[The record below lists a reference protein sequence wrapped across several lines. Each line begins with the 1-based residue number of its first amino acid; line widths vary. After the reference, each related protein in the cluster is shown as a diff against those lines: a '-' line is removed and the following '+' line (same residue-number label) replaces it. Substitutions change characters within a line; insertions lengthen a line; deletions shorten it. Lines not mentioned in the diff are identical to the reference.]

1 MPRTVYKCHYGHKH
15 LTLILY
21 GINYALAWS
30 KLLPFSQFLH
40 PYGTKLCLPTLYSRP
55 GKPHYAFIQ
64 GGADVSTSARE
75 IEISNCC
82 EDHLLEKYFER
93 WRKYH
98 AGAKYLDRLFHYLN
112 AQYVNKLKIT
122 DSDLFYGR
130 LFREENQVNTKF
142 VGELAMDV
150 WNEKMVRPLT
160 DRLVALLLKE
170 IKRYRNGVPVN
181 TDVLSGFYIQKF
193 EIPFLKD
200 TSEYYVD
207 IAVRMLATTTPSE
220 YMQFVLEKIR
230 QEEARSERILHRSGV
245 DKVQQ
250 ICQEVLVNRH
260 MSMFKSVAKEIVRE
274 ENLADLSNM
283 YALLSAKSSDLSF
296 LVNEF
301 ESYVRGIGQHCMQ
314 NLKGDDFTLQLQV
327 AQQFVEE
334 ILAVFDKYGQIV
346 KKTFKGDH
354 EFSAAL
360 DRACLAVINHRN
372 GSKDPAKAAE
382 WLSKHIDQILRK
394 STKPIVDSCIDF
406 ELTKAINILRFVDDK
421 DLFHKYYSRSLAN
434 RLISGLSISIPAE
447 ETMIHK
453 LKSCCGYEFIS
464 KFQRML
470 SDITLSKELTNNFV
484 NYLQERVLGINVH
497 MMVLQAG
504 AWPLMQCQLKIP
516 IPPVIEN
523 AINEFEQYYTRF
535 FSGRKLS
542 WMLQFSVVDV
552 MLHYLHRRLMASV
565 NLHQLAIL
573 LCFENHDQLALEDL
587 KIRSGIQDGGFDS
600 NLQCLI
606 DAGIL
611 LRQSEKYDGQL
622 RTKIILNKHL
632 TSRRVKFRVNSPFF
646 SDAFNKDLSAGR
658 QVHADL
664 KVDRKLFIE
673 CTLVRI
679 MKSRKLI
686 KHEDLLREVMEQC
699 VGRFVPE
706 VQMIKQAIESVIEKN
721 FLRRT
726 DNADEYAIVLCRS
739 LKDLFSEIKKNFNS
753 FKNSQ
758 KNYSNDVRINNVQS
772 LMATGTQDGRYS
784 LLRNWC
790 PNQGRLTDLWIV
802 LSGANFHP
810 NRILDAAVT
819 YIEIGMTPLE
829 KWHLLAVDNTI
840 CNQSEHRIRMRC
852 LSVLLVTMFV
862 SSKVQAHGIFDWL
875 NFGQAGL
882 SPVPLS
888 TSGQVVDYA
897 RQGVNFLSFLKS
909 LKPLTTSRR
918 RAERRKHRQR
928 AKPLSEQAPDD
939 ETDLH
944 TDDHRPLLLT
954 SRRRAN
960 MPLYKAAPTLA
971 ESAQNFPGFG
981 ACLPNGT
988 PFFNHISPS
997 ILQNMLR
1004 IFPGAQ
1010 NFMRKMLP
1018 ATRVHPKK
1026 LIGKW
1031 YWVLMTPAALSRH
1044 CATSD
1049 YHGLVL
1055 SRNGTG
1061 TFATFDSFR
1070 DGSSYGLPK
1079 FGFGYDQ
1086 VVYTSSDY
1094 DEDDYN
1100 TETQYNY
1107 VVLSNWARYP
1117 VIALAKNV
1125 EQFMMSDFEQL
1136 KNDLN
1141 RDGLHNKVTELLK
1154 KECLQVI
1161 IAQKCKEKHFSGCET
1176 TNIRAIESPNKSNS
1190 FKWKESRLKKWKE
1203 GFVSE

>member
-1 MPRTVYKCHYGHKH
+1 MSLRPQALDFDSLWHKLRPCVEQVIAVQPVPPSLWNETVPESHTMRLYKAVQTCLQAHV
-15 LTLILY
+15 
-21 GINYALAWS
+21 
-30 KLLPFSQFLH
+30 KLL
-40 PYGTKLCLPTLYSRP
+40 Y
-55 GKPHYAFIQ
+55 
-64 GGADVSTSARE
+64 D
-75 IEISNCC
+75 EISNCC

-181 TDVLSGFYIQKF
+181 TDVLSGVIHSFN
-193 EIPFLKD
+193 D
-200 TSEYYVD
+200 SEND
-207 IAVRMLATTTPSE
+207 DSGPASEAIRMLATTTPSE
-220 YMQFVLEKIR
+220 YMQFVGKFFVVLEKIR

-314 NLKGDDFTLQLQV
+314 NLKGDDV

-334 ILAVFDKYGQIV
+334 ILAVFDKYGEIV

-394 STKPIVDSCIDF
+394 STKPIVESCVDF

-470 SDITLSKELTNNFV
+470 SDITLSKELTNNFIS
-484 NYLQERVLGINVH
+484 YLQERVLGINVH

-573 LCFENHDQLALEDL
+573 LCFENHDQLVLEDL

-611 LRQSEKYDGQL
+611 LRQSEKRDGQL

-726 DNADEYAIVLCRS
+726 DNADEYA
-739 LKDLFSEIKKNFNS
+739 
-753 FKNSQ
+753 
-758 KNYSNDVRINNVQS
+758 Y
-772 LMATGTQDGRYS
+772 
-784 LLRNWC
+784 
-790 PNQGRLTDLWIV
+790 
-802 LSGANFHP
+802 
-810 NRILDAAVT
+810 
-819 YIEIGMTPLE
+819 
-829 KWHLLAVDNTI
+829 LA
-840 CNQSEHRIRMRC
+840 
-852 LSVLLVTMFV
+852 
-862 SSKVQAHGIFDWL
+862 
-875 NFGQAGL
+875 
-882 SPVPLS
+882 
-888 TSGQVVDYA
+888 
-897 RQGVNFLSFLKS
+897 
-909 LKPLTTSRR
+909 
-918 RAERRKHRQR
+918 
-928 AKPLSEQAPDD
+928 
-939 ETDLH
+939 
-944 TDDHRPLLLT
+944 
-954 SRRRAN
+954 
-960 MPLYKAAPTLA
+960 
-971 ESAQNFPGFG
+971 
-981 ACLPNGT
+981 
-988 PFFNHISPS
+988 
-997 ILQNMLR
+997 
-1004 IFPGAQ
+1004 
-1010 NFMRKMLP
+1010 
-1018 ATRVHPKK
+1018 
-1026 LIGKW
+1026 
-1031 YWVLMTPAALSRH
+1031 
-1044 CATSD
+1044 
-1049 YHGLVL
+1049 
-1055 SRNGTG
+1055 
-1061 TFATFDSFR
+1061 
-1070 DGSSYGLPK
+1070 
-1079 FGFGYDQ
+1079 
-1086 VVYTSSDY
+1086 
-1094 DEDDYN
+1094 
-1100 TETQYNY
+1100 
-1107 VVLSNWARYP
+1107 
-1117 VIALAKNV
+1117 
-1125 EQFMMSDFEQL
+1125 
-1136 KNDLN
+1136 
-1141 RDGLHNKVTELLK
+1141 
-1154 KECLQVI
+1154 
-1161 IAQKCKEKHFSGCET
+1161 
-1176 TNIRAIESPNKSNS
+1176 
-1190 FKWKESRLKKWKE
+1190 
-1203 GFVSE
+1203 

>member
-1 MPRTVYKCHYGHKH
+1 MSLRPQALDFDSLWHKLRPCVEQVIAVQPVPPSLWNETVPESHTMRLYKAVQTCLQAHV
-15 LTLILY
+15 
-21 GINYALAWS
+21 
-30 KLLPFSQFLH
+30 KLL
-40 PYGTKLCLPTLYSRP
+40 Y
-55 GKPHYAFIQ
+55 
-64 GGADVSTSARE
+64 D
-75 IEISNCC
+75 EISNCC

-181 TDVLSGFYIQKF
+181 TDVLSGVIHSFN
-193 EIPFLKD
+193 D
-200 TSEYYVD
+200 SEND
-207 IAVRMLATTTPSE
+207 DSGPASEAIRMLATTTPSE
-220 YMQFVLEKIR
+220 YMQFVGKFFVVLEKIR

-334 ILAVFDKYGQIV
+334 ILAVFDKYGEIV

-394 STKPIVDSCIDF
+394 STKPIVESCVDF

-470 SDITLSKELTNNFV
+470 SDITLSKELTNNFIS
-484 NYLQERVLGINVH
+484 YLQERVLGINVH

-573 LCFENHDQLALEDL
+573 LCFENHDQLVLEDL

-611 LRQSEKYDGQL
+611 LRQSEKRDGQL

-726 DNADEYAIVLCRS
+726 DNADEYA
-739 LKDLFSEIKKNFNS
+739 
-753 FKNSQ
+753 
-758 KNYSNDVRINNVQS
+758 Y
-772 LMATGTQDGRYS
+772 
-784 LLRNWC
+784 
-790 PNQGRLTDLWIV
+790 
-802 LSGANFHP
+802 
-810 NRILDAAVT
+810 
-819 YIEIGMTPLE
+819 
-829 KWHLLAVDNTI
+829 LA
-840 CNQSEHRIRMRC
+840 
-852 LSVLLVTMFV
+852 
-862 SSKVQAHGIFDWL
+862 
-875 NFGQAGL
+875 
-882 SPVPLS
+882 
-888 TSGQVVDYA
+888 
-897 RQGVNFLSFLKS
+897 
-909 LKPLTTSRR
+909 
-918 RAERRKHRQR
+918 
-928 AKPLSEQAPDD
+928 
-939 ETDLH
+939 
-944 TDDHRPLLLT
+944 
-954 SRRRAN
+954 
-960 MPLYKAAPTLA
+960 
-971 ESAQNFPGFG
+971 
-981 ACLPNGT
+981 
-988 PFFNHISPS
+988 
-997 ILQNMLR
+997 
-1004 IFPGAQ
+1004 
-1010 NFMRKMLP
+1010 
-1018 ATRVHPKK
+1018 
-1026 LIGKW
+1026 
-1031 YWVLMTPAALSRH
+1031 
-1044 CATSD
+1044 
-1049 YHGLVL
+1049 
-1055 SRNGTG
+1055 
-1061 TFATFDSFR
+1061 
-1070 DGSSYGLPK
+1070 
-1079 FGFGYDQ
+1079 
-1086 VVYTSSDY
+1086 
-1094 DEDDYN
+1094 
-1100 TETQYNY
+1100 
-1107 VVLSNWARYP
+1107 
-1117 VIALAKNV
+1117 
-1125 EQFMMSDFEQL
+1125 
-1136 KNDLN
+1136 
-1141 RDGLHNKVTELLK
+1141 
-1154 KECLQVI
+1154 
-1161 IAQKCKEKHFSGCET
+1161 
-1176 TNIRAIESPNKSNS
+1176 
-1190 FKWKESRLKKWKE
+1190 
-1203 GFVSE
+1203 

>member
-1 MPRTVYKCHYGHKH
+1 

-75 IEISNCC
+75 IVIRCMFCTNNTEISNCC

-181 TDVLSGFYIQKF
+181 TDVLSGVIHSFNDS
-193 EIPFLKD
+193 ENDDSGPASEAN

-207 IAVRMLATTTPSE
+207 IA
-220 YMQFVLEKIR
+220 VLEKIR

-314 NLKGDDFTLQLQV
+314 NLKGDDV

-706 VQMIKQAIESVIEKN
+706 AECVQNRQPEHRMEDIHCCVIGVQIKVDRPTFGLYYPA
-721 FLRRT
+721 RT
-726 DNADEYAIVLCRS
+726 FI
-739 LKDLFSEIKKNFNS
+739 
-753 FKNSQ
+753 Q
-758 KNYSNDVRINNVQS
+758 
-772 LMATGTQDGRYS
+772 
-784 LLRNWC
+784 
-790 PNQGRLTDLWIV
+790 
-802 LSGANFHP
+802 
-810 NRILDAAVT
+810 
-819 YIEIGMTPLE
+819 TPLE

-1026 LIGKW
+1026 LMGKW

-1079 FGFGYDQ
+1079 FGFGYGVISNDNQALVYMQSDPCPYQ

-1154 KECLQVI
+1154 STELADWSV
-1161 IAQKCKEKHFSGCET
+1161 CEAKQT
-1176 TNIRAIESPNKSNS
+1176 LKQMATQLIQNLLSKSS
-1190 FKWKESRLKKWKE
+1190 L
-1203 GFVSE
+1203 

>member
-1 MPRTVYKCHYGHKH
+1 MSLRPQALDFDSLWHKLRPCVEQVIAVQPVPPSLWNETVPESHTMRLYKAVQTCLQAHV
-15 LTLILY
+15 
-21 GINYALAWS
+21 
-30 KLLPFSQFLH
+30 KLL
-40 PYGTKLCLPTLYSRP
+40 Y
-55 GKPHYAFIQ
+55 
-64 GGADVSTSARE
+64 D
-75 IEISNCC
+75 EISNCC

-181 TDVLSGFYIQKF
+181 TDVLSGVIHSFNDSENDDSGPASEASDICFFSQCLYFITFQFYIQKF

-314 NLKGDDFTLQLQV
+314 NLQGDDLQV

-394 STKPIVDSCIDF
+394 STKPIVESYIDF

-434 RLISGLSISIPAE
+434 RLISGVSISIPAE

-484 NYLQERVLGINVH
+484 NYLQERALGINVH

-542 WMLQFSVVDV
+542 WMLQFSVGRLICQIVILRFRFDELKMDV

-611 LRQSEKYDGQL
+611 LRQSEKFDGQL
-622 RTKIILNKHL
+622 RSKIILNKHL

-706 VQMIKQAIESVIEKN
+706 
-721 FLRRT
+721 
-726 DNADEYAIVLCRS
+726 
-739 LKDLFSEIKKNFNS
+739 
-753 FKNSQ
+753 
-758 KNYSNDVRINNVQS
+758 
-772 LMATGTQDGRYS
+772 ATGTQDGRYS

-790 PNQGRLTDLWIV
+790 PNQGRPTDRWIV
-802 LSGANFHP
+802 LSGANFHL

-819 YIEIGMTPLE
+819 YIAIGMTPLE

-852 LSVLLVTMFV
+852 LSVLLVAMFV
-862 SSKVQAHGIFDWL
+862 FSKVQAHGIFDWL

-882 SPVPLS
+882 SPAPLS

-928 AKPLSEQAPDD
+928 ARPLSEQEPDD

-954 SRRRAN
+954 SRRRTN

-971 ESAQNFPGFG
+971 ETAQNFPGFG

-997 ILQNMLR
+997 VLQNMLR

-1010 NFMRKMLP
+1010 SFMRKMLP

-1026 LIGKW
+1026 LMGKW

-1154 KECLQVI
+1154 STEL
-1161 IAQKCKEKHFSGCET
+1161 ADWSM
-1176 TNIRAIESPNKSNS
+1176 N
-1190 FKWKESRLKKWKE
+1190 LKI
-1203 GFVSE
+1203 

>member
-1 MPRTVYKCHYGHKH
+1 MSLRPQVLDFDSLWHKLRPCVEQVIAVQPVAPSLWNETVPESHTMRLYKAVQTCLKAHV
-15 LTLILY
+15 
-21 GINYALAWS
+21 
-30 KLLPFSQFLH
+30 KLL
-40 PYGTKLCLPTLYSRP
+40 Y
-55 GKPHYAFIQ
+55 
-64 GGADVSTSARE
+64 D
-75 IEISNCC
+75 EISNCC

-112 AQYVNKLKIT
+112 AQYVSKLKIT
-122 DSDLFYGR
+122 DTDLFYGR
-130 LFREENQVNTKF
+130 LCREESQGSKKYI
-142 VGELAMDV
+142 GE
-150 WNEKMVRPLT
+150 
-160 DRLVALLLKE
+160 
-170 IKRYRNGVPVN
+170 
-181 TDVLSGFYIQKF
+181 FYIQKF

-200 TSEYYVD
+200 TSDYYVEVA
-207 IAVRMLATTTPSE
+207 IELLATTTPSE
-220 YMQFVLEKIR
+220 YMQNVLEKIR
-230 QEEARSERILHRSGV
+230 QEEARSEKILHRSGV

-250 ICQEVLVNRH
+250 ICQEVLVNKH
-260 MSMFKSVAKEIVRE
+260 MSMFKSVAKEIVRK

-301 ESYVRGIGQHCMQ
+301 ESYVRGIGQQCMQ
-314 NLKGDDFTLQLQV
+314 NLQGDGV

-334 ILAVFDKYGQIV
+334 ILAVFDKYGEIV
-346 KKTFKGDH
+346 QKVFKGDH

-394 STKPIVDSCIDF
+394 STKNVVENYIDF

-453 LKSCCGYEFIS
+453 LKSCCGFEFIS

-470 SDITLSKELTNNFV
+470 SDITLSKELTSNFIS
-484 NYLQERVLGINVH
+484 YLQDRILGINVH

-504 AWPLMQCQLKIP
+504 AWPLMQCQMKVP

-523 AINEFEQYYTRF
+523 AINEFEQYYTKF

-573 LCFENHDQLALEDL
+573 LCFEDHDQLALEDL
-587 KIRSGIQDGGFDS
+587 KVKSGIQDGGFDS
-600 NLQCLI
+600 NLECLI
-606 DAGIL
+606 DAAIL
-611 LRQSEKYDGQL
+611 LRQPETLNGQL
-622 RTKIILNKHL
+622 RTKIILNKNL

-679 MKSRKLI
+679 MKSKKLI
-686 KHEDLLREVMEQC
+686 KHEDLLKE
-699 VGRFVPE
+699 
-706 VQMIKQAIESVIEKN
+706 
-721 FLRRT
+721 
-726 DNADEYAIVLCRS
+726 
-739 LKDLFSEIKKNFNS
+739 
-753 FKNSQ
+753 
-758 KNYSNDVRINNVQS
+758 
-772 LMATGTQDGRYS
+772 
-784 LLRNWC
+784 
-790 PNQGRLTDLWIV
+790 
-802 LSGANFHP
+802 
-810 NRILDAAVT
+810 
-819 YIEIGMTPLE
+819 
-829 KWHLLAVDNTI
+829 HLLAVDNTVY
-840 CNQSEHRIRMRC
+840 NQSEHRIRMRC
-852 LSVLLVTMFV
+852 LLVLLVTIFV
-862 SSKVQAHGIFDWL
+862 SGKVQSQGIFDWL

-918 RAERRKHRQR
+918 RVERRKHRQR
-928 AKPLSEQAPDD
+928 ARPLSEQAPDK

-944 TDDHRPLLLT
+944 PDDHRPLLFT
-954 SRRRAN
+954 SRRRADL
-960 MPLYKAAPTLA
+960 PLYKAAPTLA
-971 ESAQNFPGFG
+971 ESTQNFPGFG

-988 PFFNHISPS
+988 PFFNNISPS

-1010 NFMRKMLP
+1010 SFMRKMLP

-1026 LIGKW
+1026 LMGKW

-1044 CATSD
+1044 CATSN

-1079 FGFGYDQ
+1079 FGFGYGVISNDNQALVYMQSDPCPYQ

-1141 RDGLHNKVTELLK
+1141 RDGLHNKVTEMLKSTELADWSVCEAKQTLKQMATQLIQNLL
-1154 KECLQVI
+1154 
-1161 IAQKCKEKHFSGCET
+1161 S
-1176 TNIRAIESPNKSNS
+1176 KSS
-1190 FKWKESRLKKWKE
+1190 L
-1203 GFVSE
+1203 

>member
-1 MPRTVYKCHYGHKH
+1 MSLRPQALDFDSLWHKLRPCVEQVIAVQPVPPSLWNESFSFVYQLCIAVPESH
-15 LTLILY
+15 TMRLY
-21 GINYALAWS
+21 KAVQTCLQAHV
-30 KLLPFSQFLH
+30 KLL
-40 PYGTKLCLPTLYSRP
+40 Y
-55 GKPHYAFIQ
+55 
-64 GGADVSTSARE
+64 D
-75 IEISNCC
+75 EISNCC

-98 AGAKYLDRLFHYLN
+98 AGAKYLDRLF
-112 AQYVNKLKIT
+112 Q
-122 DSDLFYGR
+122 

-181 TDVLSGFYIQKF
+181 TDVLSGVIHSFNDSENDDSGPASEFYIQKF

-314 NLKGDDFTLQLQV
+314 NLQGDDLQV

-394 STKPIVDSCIDF
+394 STKPIVESYIDF

-434 RLISGLSISIPAE
+434 RLISGVSISIPAE

-484 NYLQERVLGINVH
+484 NYLQERALGINVH

-611 LRQSEKYDGQL
+611 LRQSEKFDGQL
-622 RTKIILNKHL
+622 RSKIILNKHL

-726 DNADEYAIVLCRS
+726 DNADEYA
-739 LKDLFSEIKKNFNS
+739 
-753 FKNSQ
+753 
-758 KNYSNDVRINNVQS
+758 Y
-772 LMATGTQDGRYS
+772 
-784 LLRNWC
+784 
-790 PNQGRLTDLWIV
+790 
-802 LSGANFHP
+802 
-810 NRILDAAVT
+810 
-819 YIEIGMTPLE
+819 
-829 KWHLLAVDNTI
+829 LA
-840 CNQSEHRIRMRC
+840 
-852 LSVLLVTMFV
+852 
-862 SSKVQAHGIFDWL
+862 
-875 NFGQAGL
+875 
-882 SPVPLS
+882 
-888 TSGQVVDYA
+888 
-897 RQGVNFLSFLKS
+897 
-909 LKPLTTSRR
+909 
-918 RAERRKHRQR
+918 
-928 AKPLSEQAPDD
+928 
-939 ETDLH
+939 
-944 TDDHRPLLLT
+944 
-954 SRRRAN
+954 
-960 MPLYKAAPTLA
+960 
-971 ESAQNFPGFG
+971 
-981 ACLPNGT
+981 
-988 PFFNHISPS
+988 
-997 ILQNMLR
+997 
-1004 IFPGAQ
+1004 
-1010 NFMRKMLP
+1010 
-1018 ATRVHPKK
+1018 
-1026 LIGKW
+1026 
-1031 YWVLMTPAALSRH
+1031 
-1044 CATSD
+1044 
-1049 YHGLVL
+1049 
-1055 SRNGTG
+1055 
-1061 TFATFDSFR
+1061 
-1070 DGSSYGLPK
+1070 
-1079 FGFGYDQ
+1079 
-1086 VVYTSSDY
+1086 
-1094 DEDDYN
+1094 
-1100 TETQYNY
+1100 
-1107 VVLSNWARYP
+1107 
-1117 VIALAKNV
+1117 
-1125 EQFMMSDFEQL
+1125 
-1136 KNDLN
+1136 
-1141 RDGLHNKVTELLK
+1141 
-1154 KECLQVI
+1154 
-1161 IAQKCKEKHFSGCET
+1161 
-1176 TNIRAIESPNKSNS
+1176 
-1190 FKWKESRLKKWKE
+1190 
-1203 GFVSE
+1203 

>member
-1 MPRTVYKCHYGHKH
+1 MPRTTYLYLSIKYYRQHQCAFMFIAYVYKCHYGHKH

-30 KLLPFSQFLH
+30 KLLLFSQFLH

-181 TDVLSGFYIQKF
+181 TDVLSGVIHSFNDS
-193 EIPFLKD
+193 END
-200 TSEYYVD
+200 DSGSASEANTSEYYVD

-314 NLKGDDFTLQLQV
+314 NLKGDDLQV

-587 KIRSGIQDGGFDS
+587 KIRSGIQDGGFDN

-706 VQMIKQAIESVIEKN
+706 AECVQNRQPEHRMEDIHCCVI
-721 FLRRT
+721 
-726 DNADEYAIVLCRS
+726 
-739 LKDLFSEIKKNFNS
+739 
-753 FKNSQ
+753 
-758 KNYSNDVRINNVQS
+758 
-772 LMATGTQDGRYS
+772 G
-784 LLRNWC
+784 
-790 PNQGRLTDLWIV
+790 PNQGRPTDLWIV

-819 YIEIGMTPLE
+819 YIEIAMTPLE

-928 AKPLSEQAPDD
+928 AKPLSEQVPDD

-1026 LIGKW
+1026 LMGKW

-1154 KECLQVI
+1154 STELADWSWVLSI
-1161 IAQKCKEKHFSGCET
+1161 M
-1176 TNIRAIESPNKSNS
+1176 
-1190 FKWKESRLKKWKE
+1190 SRRMSTSDDSSKMQRKAFLWM
-1203 GFVSE
+1203 

>member
-1 MPRTVYKCHYGHKH
+1 MSLRPQALDFDSLWHKLRPCVEQVIAVQPVPPSLWNESFSFVYQLCIAVPESH
-15 LTLILY
+15 TMRLY
-21 GINYALAWS
+21 KAVQTCLQAHV
-30 KLLPFSQFLH
+30 KLL
-40 PYGTKLCLPTLYSRP
+40 Y
-55 GKPHYAFIQ
+55 
-64 GGADVSTSARE
+64 D
-75 IEISNCC
+75 EISNCC

-98 AGAKYLDRLFHYLN
+98 AGAKYLDRLF
-112 AQYVNKLKIT
+112 Q
-122 DSDLFYGR
+122 

-181 TDVLSGFYIQKF
+181 TDVLSGVIHSFNDSENDDSGPASEFYIQKF

-314 NLKGDDFTLQLQV
+314 NLQGDDV

-394 STKPIVDSCIDF
+394 STKPIVESYIDF

-434 RLISGLSISIPAE
+434 RLISGVSISIPAE

-484 NYLQERVLGINVH
+484 NYLQERALGINVH

-611 LRQSEKYDGQL
+611 LRQSEKFDGQL
-622 RTKIILNKHL
+622 RSKIILNKHL

-726 DNADEYAIVLCRS
+726 DNADEYA
-739 LKDLFSEIKKNFNS
+739 
-753 FKNSQ
+753 
-758 KNYSNDVRINNVQS
+758 Y
-772 LMATGTQDGRYS
+772 
-784 LLRNWC
+784 
-790 PNQGRLTDLWIV
+790 
-802 LSGANFHP
+802 
-810 NRILDAAVT
+810 
-819 YIEIGMTPLE
+819 
-829 KWHLLAVDNTI
+829 LA
-840 CNQSEHRIRMRC
+840 
-852 LSVLLVTMFV
+852 
-862 SSKVQAHGIFDWL
+862 
-875 NFGQAGL
+875 
-882 SPVPLS
+882 
-888 TSGQVVDYA
+888 
-897 RQGVNFLSFLKS
+897 
-909 LKPLTTSRR
+909 
-918 RAERRKHRQR
+918 
-928 AKPLSEQAPDD
+928 
-939 ETDLH
+939 
-944 TDDHRPLLLT
+944 
-954 SRRRAN
+954 
-960 MPLYKAAPTLA
+960 
-971 ESAQNFPGFG
+971 
-981 ACLPNGT
+981 
-988 PFFNHISPS
+988 
-997 ILQNMLR
+997 
-1004 IFPGAQ
+1004 
-1010 NFMRKMLP
+1010 
-1018 ATRVHPKK
+1018 
-1026 LIGKW
+1026 
-1031 YWVLMTPAALSRH
+1031 
-1044 CATSD
+1044 
-1049 YHGLVL
+1049 
-1055 SRNGTG
+1055 
-1061 TFATFDSFR
+1061 
-1070 DGSSYGLPK
+1070 
-1079 FGFGYDQ
+1079 
-1086 VVYTSSDY
+1086 
-1094 DEDDYN
+1094 
-1100 TETQYNY
+1100 
-1107 VVLSNWARYP
+1107 
-1117 VIALAKNV
+1117 
-1125 EQFMMSDFEQL
+1125 
-1136 KNDLN
+1136 
-1141 RDGLHNKVTELLK
+1141 
-1154 KECLQVI
+1154 
-1161 IAQKCKEKHFSGCET
+1161 
-1176 TNIRAIESPNKSNS
+1176 
-1190 FKWKESRLKKWKE
+1190 
-1203 GFVSE
+1203 

>member
-314 NLKGDDFTLQLQV
+314 NLKGDDLQV

>member
-1 MPRTVYKCHYGHKH
+1 

-75 IEISNCC
+75 IVIRCMFCTNNTEISNCC

-181 TDVLSGFYIQKF
+181 TDVLSGVIHSFNDS
-193 EIPFLKD
+193 ENDDSGPASEAN

-207 IAVRMLATTTPSE
+207 IA
-220 YMQFVLEKIR
+220 VLEKIR

-706 VQMIKQAIESVIEKN
+706 AECVQNRQPEHRMEDIHCCVIGVQIKVDRPTFGLYYPA
-721 FLRRT
+721 RT
-726 DNADEYAIVLCRS
+726 FI
-739 LKDLFSEIKKNFNS
+739 
-753 FKNSQ
+753 Q
-758 KNYSNDVRINNVQS
+758 
-772 LMATGTQDGRYS
+772 
-784 LLRNWC
+784 
-790 PNQGRLTDLWIV
+790 
-802 LSGANFHP
+802 
-810 NRILDAAVT
+810 
-819 YIEIGMTPLE
+819 TPLE

-1026 LIGKW
+1026 LMGKW

-1079 FGFGYDQ
+1079 FGFGYGVISNDNQALVYMQSDPCPYQ

-1154 KECLQVI
+1154 STELADWSV
-1161 IAQKCKEKHFSGCET
+1161 CEAKQT
-1176 TNIRAIESPNKSNS
+1176 LKQMATQLIQNLLSKSS
-1190 FKWKESRLKKWKE
+1190 L
-1203 GFVSE
+1203 